1 MTVTPAP
8 PYVIGH
14 GLLAGKSALL
24 TAAAGGGIGLATAR
38 RFLEEGC
45 RAVFI
50 SDVHQRRLDE
60 AAARLRTQA
69 GDTPVYAAA
78 CDVTQEEQVQA
89 LVAQAEDQLEG
100 TDILFNNAG
109 LGGQKRITEMSD
121 AEWLK
126 VIDVSL
132 NGTFRMT
139 RAMLRAM
146 QPRRRGAIINNA
158 SVLGWRAQKEQAHY
172 AAAKAGVM
180 ALTRCAGLEA
190 AEYGIRVNAI
200 SPSIA
205 MHDFLKKTADEALLA
220 RLSENEAFGRPA
232 EVWEMANVAVFLASD
247 YASYLVGEVISAS
260 SQHS

>member
-1 MTVTPAP
+1 MTPVSAP
-8 PYVIGH
+8 PYVTGH
-14 GLLAGKSALL
+14 GLLTGKSALL
-24 TAAAGGGIGLATAR
+24 TAAAGGGIGFATAR

-45 RAVFI
+45 RALFI
-50 SDVHQRRLDE
+50 SDVHPRRLEE
-60 AAARLRTQA
+60 AAAKLREISGVA
-69 GDTPVYAAA
+69 PVYARL
-78 CDVTQEEQVQA
+78 CDVTQEEQVRS
-89 LVAQAEDQLEG
+89 LVAEAEDRLGG

-109 LGGQKRITEMSD
+109 LGGQKRITEMTD
-121 AEWLK
+121 AEWLR

-139 RAMLRAM
+139 RAMLLAM
-146 QPRRRGAIINNA
+146 QPRRRGAIVNNA

-190 AEYGIRVNAI
+190 AEYGIRVNAL

-220 RLSENEAFGRPA
+220 RLSEREAFGRPA

-260 SQHS
+260 SQRS

>member
-1 MTVTPAP
+1 MPSIPAP
-8 PYVIGH
+8 PYVAGH
-14 GLLAGKSALL
+14 GLLSGKSALV
-24 TAAAGGGIGLATAR
+24 TAAAGGGIGFATAR
-38 RFLEEGC
+38 RFIEEGC

-50 SDVHQRRLDE
+50 SDVHPRRLE
-60 AAARLRTQA
+60 EVGERLREVA
-69 GDTPVYAAA
+69 GDARVYSRL

-89 LVAQAEDQLEG
+89 LVAQAEDQLGG

-121 AEWLK
+121 AEWLR

-139 RAMLRAM
+139 RAMLLAM
-146 QPRRRGAIINNA
+146 QPRGRGAIINNA

-190 AEYGIRVNAI
+190 AEFGIRVNAI

-220 RLSENEAFGRPA
+220 SLSEREAFGRPA

-260 SQHS
+260 SQRS